1 VDWFR
6 KCHEYPSI
14 EACGRVVGAGR
25 AFALEEKRIANMFD
39 PLATPA
45 DESVKVAVLSLLIC
59 GAIFVIV
66 AGLLAFIIFKFR
78 RRPGDDAAEPPQVY
92 GSNQIEIAWTVIP
105 LLIVFILTMVT
116 ARIVS
121 AVQNAGFPANAIH
134 ATVIGHQWWWEFRYP
149 ELGVVTANE
158 LHVPVSS
165 TSRKLPTVL
174 KLQSADVI
182 HSFWIPQLSGK
193 TDVIPNRD
201 NQMWIDPR
209 EPGIYLGNCAEY
221 CGTQHANML
230 IRVVVQPQAEF
241 EEWVA
246 NQKKPAVIDPAV
258 AQGRTTFESFAC
270 VNCHAIH
277 GTVASGL
284 FGPDLTHLMSRQVI
298 ASGALTNTPEHLRAW
313 IHNPDESKPGSLM
326 PAMQLS
332 DEQVDQIVAYL
343 ETLK

>member
-1 VDWFR
+1 MNALPLKIAAMLLTPVM
-6 KCHEYPSI
+6 
-14 EACGRVVGAGR
+14 
-25 AFALEEKRIANMFD
+25 AFAQEEKRITNMFE

-45 DESVKVAVLSLLIC
+45 DESVQMAILSFCIC
-59 GAIFVIV
+59 GAIFLVV
-66 AGLLAFIIFKFR
+66 AGLLVFIIFKFR
-78 RRPGDDAAEPPQVY
+78 RRPGDDTAEPPQVY

-105 LLIVFILTMVT
+105 LLIVFVLIMVT
-116 ARIVS
+116 ARVVS
-121 AVQNAGFPANAIH
+121 AVQNKAFPTDAIH

-149 ELGVVTANE
+149 ELGIVTANE

-165 TSRKLPTVL
+165 TSGGLPTAL
-174 KLQSADVI
+174 TLQSVDVI

-201 NQMWIDPR
+201 NHMWIDPR
-209 EPGIYLGNCAEY
+209 EPGVYFGNCAEY

-230 IRVVVQPQAEF
+230 IRVVVQPKAEF
-241 EEWVA
+241 DEWVA
-246 NQKKPAVIDPAV
+246 NQRKPAVNDPAV
-258 AQGRTTFESFAC
+258 AQGRTAFESFAC
-270 VNCHAIH
+270 VNCHTIH

-298 ASGALTNTPEHLRAW
+298 ASGALTNTPEHLRGW

-326 PAMQLS
+326 PAMKLS
-332 DEQVDQIVAYL
+332 DAEVDQIVSYL